1 MSRFLRFLKV
11 FVVAT
16 ICTFSALSAH
26 AWTVTLVDTS
36 AKYPSEGAGLT
47 HTGTNVTTFQSGSVN
62 SFTRPYRPGYGYGG
76 HWTGQ
81 NCTGT
86 RMIEPNL
93 FYNTTYFPAGTT
105 FTEDTT
111 LYVCWKSILSAVGTE
126 YSTGA
131 TWTPRAI
138 LLLDVNGGT
147 GGKYAEGLS
156 FWSYNSNSWYGG
168 GTSGVNGTCYMENV
182 GGVDLVGFD
191 NYGDWLLLAT
201 NNSGT
206 TNWVRVHKL
215 GFGGAGQSDRCY
227 FATGVFGS
235 AGYTPQ
241 RANYVFDG
249 YNQNQ
254 NGNGFGV
261 IVADETYAPWKL
273 HGADYVMNNMPGSFG
288 QGSTNTIYAKW
299 KPAVYRVNLAGAGV
313 SPSVVYLRYGA
324 TDGGWYD
331 TQAHAEVG
339 GNTGKLTSL
348 TTQPSNG
355 DKIFKGYHVGQNGA
369 GTQLVRQNKTFVYS
383 SEALTAITTN
393 GQTIYPYW
401 EEPPA
406 VWYTLTLNDN
416 GAQTSSNPQVLYYS
430 SSCSSTGYRRV
441 MDCSYPVVNS
451 IVTPKK
457 TGYAYGGHYNN
468 GQMYVTMGGAISF
481 HQLTSDVTA
490 TATWAA
496 LQFDVNYASGWNGN
510 IGGSAPTNPIRCT
523 YGQSCIAPGSGWT
536 HPTGYVFA
544 GWSCVVN
551 GSGYRD
557 GGQQNP
563 NGTATAPCA
572 QAVYHE
578 GDSLSDA
585 TNVETV
591 AGITSITLTALWMP
605 DGNNYHKFTLN
616 SNRRDAGGND
626 GEGRAGSTESAFYSV
641 ENVGWFRAKDID
653 AQITTTPPNIFRPVS
668 EGGGGLNAPT
678 PPSGKWFVGYFTS
691 PDEGQGVKAVDYA
704 GNILVTTTQN
714 GFTADRTLYA
724 HYADPITVTL
734 HAYCDG
740 YDEFNCY
747 PMQPNWTCSE
757 CSVTSIQA
765 VPGRPLPAISC
776 APTRNQSQFIGY
788 SNSRE
793 PYPQAGTLYYYSY
806 GSGSVNPA
814 LSVWPDDGPT
824 DLWAVWE
831 RVPSSIQYVCDT
843 GNGRKDQAYFK
854 CPEYTVLTGGTP
866 DLCPGTA
873 ATSSSTGKKFEH
885 WLLDNNRVFTSGQQV
900 SWEYQVPKDLVA
912 AYRTIYRVQLN
923 HNGADNAAGPNVA
936 YFAGGSWYSD
946 EYATVP
952 LSAMNTVPTKL
963 GYQLRGYKVDGTDV
977 FAIDE
982 NGNFISNN
990 NNLTS
995 AINTNNITIT
1005 ANWTVKTYIAALDP
1019 QFENGATNTSTGTQ
1033 KIFYN
1038 ITHGWVASN
1047 GSTTPALPITIP
1059 TQAYK
1064 IFNGYYLNQN
1074 GSGYPIIDST
1084 GQILVTGDDALAL
1097 FAGGDDIT
1105 LYAAWQNMPTPP
1117 QDENSYFRVTTTTNM
1132 PANTTFTFGMSAE
1145 GDFYVDWGDGIVE
1158 NISRT
1163 GYDQAPQKYSHTY
1176 TAASAEARVIKIWG
1190 LATRYKPYW
1199 YAATAGSA
1207 ISFGQTFEGPNLT
1220 VINGDAPM
1228 TPGLVAGIS
1237 GSLGA
1242 VFPTVNGG
1250 GNLNNVPGFQGAFSG
1265 CTNLAGTIP
1274 YNLFSGVTG
1283 NRQNMFLKTF
1293 ENTAVTGISGN
1304 ATQQAQLFS
1313 GITGA
1318 AEGLFRETFSGTNI
1332 TQIPSAIFSGV
1343 SGAADYLFYGTFS
1356 GCRSFTADGNGDVVV
1371 PSGLFNGV
1379 SGAANGMFM
1388 NTFYNTNITKVPA
1401 DLFGRV
1407 VSGQYQGVS
1416 GAAELMFAATF
1427 NASDLAEIPSNSS
1440 GSLFAKVINGQY
1452 YGVTGAAS
1460 QLFASTFNNTDI
1472 TEIPSTLFAGISGAA
1487 PEMFRDTFG
1496 GTDITQIPSSL
1507 FSGVSGAD
1515 SAMFQWTFRGCTHLT
1530 GLPHGLF
1537 SGVRGT
1543 ADKLFDSTFMNCA
1556 NLTGYVWKDLFN
1568 LGSGGLTYNASN
1580 SMMVD
1585 IFKNTGLATSC
1596 SPYNLTE
1603 YTTNFSSYWENPH
1616 KVICAPEVTFSC
1628 TMSGVGGTGTPNPAN
1643 VWMDQISTL
1652 SAMPA
1657 SSNCTAPAN
1666 HTATGYWKCTG
1677 SDNCSGTP
1685 NRWVAG
1691 GSLPTWLTSATTP
1704 NVHFYMEYNP
1714 NTYAVTLNPNNA
1726 NGGASGNTNMTL
1738 YEKYGIGWHTNSNGA
1753 FSPTFVVSSLPEPQT
1768 GKLFGGYYTSA
1779 TDSNAT
1785 MVINASG
1792 QVIASPNT
1800 ITSNGTVWYA
1810 RWNDNNGPFTVTF
1823 KCEEGGSAISGYSY
1837 SINHGATINVPAA
1850 NSCSKEGHTFSNWKI
1865 LANDATIA
1873 NTTTTYQWNN
1883 RFGSDIVPDWQ
1894 PIQTTIT
1901 LNPNLPTIASG
1912 EHAGEI
1918 DGSLVNATYSDF
1930 GQTAIYTR
1938 YDDGVYRRNE
1948 GGVLSEQMLSGQNP
1962 LTSSPDKAVNITF
1975 NANGGQMVFD
1985 GTTYP
1990 NNGAQFNVVLYLP
2003 FQGYFLSGMNTPY
2016 IGTSGYLTAQGHNR
2030 GKSRTTPETWDA
2042 RWEDINLTNTYF
2054 QAQNMLFNSLIPTR
2068 SDGYVFDGW
2077 YTAATGG
2084 HRIMQTGTGQIV
2096 EVIDSDTH
2104 EQVVVSQN
2112 IEWYAH
2118 WTPCAATANA
2128 DAHAVRAGATSEN
2141 GQCVYNLVCELC
2153 PDNAQDCYSQLGG
2166 TDTTYSFN
2174 FTTAQTSGTLPL
2186 SSGDQVASCSARSY
2200 NINYVI
2206 GDNATLPSSGTPMTY
2221 TYGEGATING
2231 VPTKPNEEFQGWCT
2245 SDSAQTCPMTQTL
2258 DSEAHGHKTFWALW
2272 DCAFGYR
2279 KYAYD
2284 TITTVY
2290 DGNGGYAG
2298 GFFAAGTCAPIRYR
2312 VMCDKNC
2319 PSGETCNACLEDF
2332 NFGAANTVN
2341 KYSLGFAYNGI
2352 TINQSNCDSMW
2363 AGDPLPAPVY
2373 HVEQDPQLYIN
2384 NFTQTPDPKY
2394 AELACWIYDSEHFT
2408 NPVGNYTN
2416 GNYVTFMQTLAGETY
2431 NQSINF
2437 GATHYEFDG
2446 LWTADGSQQNGDGI
2460 QYVNSS
2466 GWVGQGNQ
2474 AITSEYASKFFVQDT
2489 PVYAHW
2495 KPKVY
2500 TITLDKQ
2507 DGNGGL
2513 SHIYEKYNTGWS
2525 YQVPSST
2532 NPNVTYQPAEDFT
2545 FSSSQIPSKTGHDF
2559 GGYWTETSCGGTLVV
2574 NANGTMNVNANN
2586 GTVTETVGN
2595 AKFFGAA
2602 GTLYACWN
2610 PQSFEITLD
2619 NANATTNGTATI
2631 YTKYGVGVYLNSGL
2645 THQMTPNPDGT
2656 YPITAPARS
2665 YTVTYDLNYTGKP
2678 NDHPADGTSNYPFS
2692 GYYVSNNQYIGSDS
2706 YITTSGVNVG
2716 RGYLSNQ
2723 TWNARWGSGTA
2734 VTLPSVYDS
2743 VSTYN
2748 GRPGYI
2754 FTGWYAGSGT
2764 SRGDAGGTY
2773 VPTASETLYA
2783 HWDECNY
2790 SAGPNSTA
2798 ALKSDENP
2806 NPNNSNQCV
2815 YTVTCTDDYLG
2826 PGNTHSFTA
2835 YGTANVAT
2843 GTLPGCDV
2851 NGAYP
2856 ITYDYR
2862 GGSGVFAYPDYIPFN
2877 GSQYIDTG
2885 IKIKKGYTITAQF
2898 EPTQSGTYL
2907 YGARGTNVPNASAYI
2922 SNNANWRWGDDGIMV
2937 SGVSVSTGSVH
2948 TSVQNDSGVQIDNGA
2963 VQSYT
2968 GGTLS
2973 NFETPVTLAIGANH
2987 TGASTYASAERFVG
3001 NLYSFQIRDNNNN
3014 LVYDG
3019 VPVQNM
3025 VTLEYGLC
3033 NDVTKECVTFD
3044 ASGTTTTTALP
3055 TRHVYGTATTVS
3067 GYAMRVNHVFAGW
3080 CDSQD
3085 SSHCSVWPASYVIGT
3100 EEQRPVTLEAQW
3112 SCNPGYTLVNN
3123 SCVANTINITY
3134 ANGGHGTAPQSQ
3146 SCTYGES
3153 NLTFPGAIVVDD
3165 GYEFNKWRVGESG
3178 PEYYDFDPFVCNEQY
3193 LGVTSGSVTVT
3204 ATWNPK
3210 VYDITYNYNG
3220 GSRSL
3225 LPTGYTQ
3232 LDYIESD
3239 NGQYI
3244 NTGIKYG
3251 TSESV
3256 KYNIDFKVNTFT
3268 QAGLWG
3274 ALNNKR
3280 TGTIWLNS
3288 NAFKVSM
3295 GGTQSSNST
3304 IAIPFDTD
3312 RHVAVF
3318 SAGLTSSNANVNLLF
3333 DNHSYTM
3340 PYTYDET
3347 YMGKDQDIMLF
3358 YGYGGSY
3365 QPAQMRVY
3373 NFQIYLD
3380 DKLVF
3385 NGIPAQHGTDVG
3397 LYDTVSGEFF
3407 TSVPN
3412 NTNFVAGTPTATAA
3426 GYPEHYTHGVGAT
3439 VYGVPTR
3446 ANSVFQGWCR
3456 NAQLTGSCPMP
3467 HEITTLEH
3475 ADVPLWAKWSCDPGY
3490 ELNGTGAGQQCTPR
3504 AYSMNYTCSDGDEI
3518 GGWTYKGTVPT
3529 SQTAYYLATAPI
3541 GATLPALNQ
3550 NDPCRKVHGQEG
3562 ASDYCEDCFN
3572 FLGWKVLAEVV
3583 ALPSVS
3589 AHAAGQIIQRWGET
3603 NNTAWCDA
3611 GVNSDWGNSGG
3622 MCATFADDNPFTL
3635 YPYYAPKEYPI
3646 TYMYATT
3653 PGANGSLPSMHTYT
3667 QPTSISGE
3675 GMQLANARFTGWC
3688 KNSPD
3693 HNCTSGEYY
3702 YQTSVGA
3709 YEYGPITYYAQWECN
3724 EGYELSYDE
3733 NDNPV
3738 CNQATFDIHYVY
3750 DVEHGGALMS
3760 GYDYPSQYTHGT
3772 ATRIPAGAT
3781 RPNSVFQSWCT
3792 NLSDTTTCQTPTNDY
3807 AYVIGADTTGPV
3819 TLYAKWS
3826 CDQGYTLE
3834 DNSCNPNTIRIV
3846 YANGGHGGTPEPA
3859 YTECTYGTNTEQ
3871 WADALFE
3878 TGYVFGGWSIN
3889 SGLQAAGT
3897 PIVCDHTTLGV
3908 YGGSVTATASWSA
3921 QGYTVTY
3928 SCGTGTGTPP
3938 LDGNVSFGGSL
3949 LVAYHNDCERVGYR
3963 FKDWEVSGTS
3973 NTYYNEG
3980 DTITNWQYTED
3991 KTFTARWEFN
4001 PVFTVT
4007 TVPMSASEADAAK
4020 RTISFDLAAKG
4031 TFYVDWDGEGG
4042 AAPQEIISTTTN
4054 TTRYTHTYVASEFG
4068 GESTKSFVIQFAG
4081 RATEY
4086 YSGASSFY
4094 TRPGIKF
4101 FNGTLD
4107 GSTVTVDGTE
4117 VNIAGIS
4124 GCLGCIFPTLGTTG
4138 NTQQTQTRFYQTFRN
4153 AKNMAGSIPATLFGD
4168 VAGQTIPY
4176 MFSQTFWGCE
4186 RLTGQIPAGLF
4197 GNVTGAPKTSIF
4209 GHTFNGCKGLSGQ
4222 IPAGLFA
4229 NISGAPAQYMFYY
4242 TFNGCENLTG
4252 IPAGL
4257 FNGISG
4263 APSDAMFTCTFANCT
4278 NLTGSIP
4285 AGLFGGI
4292 SGAPAI
4298 NMYNSTFINCK
4309 KLSGSIPAGLFGD
4322 ISGDAKKSMFNGT
4335 FYGCEELTG
4344 QIPGTLFKGNGTGI
4358 SGVPAE
4364 SMFAST
4370 FASCK
4375 KLTGPIPSGLFG
4387 VPSGAPQKNMFYY
4400 TFSGATLL
4408 NGAIPDRL
4416 FGDISGVPAEAM
4428 FYGTFQKS
4436 GVSGQIPANLFKGNG
4451 TGLSGAPQ
4459 KNMFRSTFYNCPNL
4473 TGEIPS
4479 SLFGAINGTAAE
4491 GMFRYTFRNCSGLTG
4506 TIPSTLFGTLSG
4518 SAADMFAYTFYG
4530 DTHLTGYVPAGLF
4543 SNITVPTSLETA
4555 PTDMMTDIFYN
4566 TGLATECP
4574 CGTLPVETGL
4584 RNLYWRKNSATIP
4597 PRAISCAVD
4606 TSGAFYWY
4614 DGQCSEVCPATS
4626 IDELHVGSGLTYV
4639 TLKDKIKTPSINVRY
4654 TDPTIGD
4661 TTCYVPMVAG
4671 DGGTNS
4677 LNMLYAGNVH
4687 HAAMATTTPPA
4698 DFGQR

>member
-16 ICTFSALSAH
+16 ICTFSALSAY
-26 AWTVTLVDTS
+26 A
-36 AKYPSEGAGLT
+36 
-47 HTGTNVTTFQSGSVN
+47 SGSTNLRYTLNDHGAKVA
-62 SFTRPYRPGYGYGG
+62 SVPSAFDIGAYQQLTSTPYKPGYGYAG
-76 HWTGQ
+76 HWTQEQNPTTGACRGQ
-81 NCTGT
+81 QVIDHNGVVQQSLNASTTLHACWVLLKLARPGT
-86 RMIEPNL
+86 DLRIFVLDANGGNSVGNIWHGYTPISFSTN
-93 FYNTTYFPAGTT
+93 YNNFLGGFDQNIKYENRGDWAYLSRNTYGTT
-105 FTEDTT
+105 LWYTPLNSSLYGLNSDGT
-111 LYVCWKSILSAVGTE
+111 LN
-126 YSTGA
+126 
-131 TWTPRAI
+131 PRP
-138 LLLDVNGGT
+138 
-147 GGKYAEGLS
+147 EP
-156 FWSYNSNSWYGG
+156 
-168 GTSGVNGTCYMENV
+168 
-182 GGVDLVGFD
+182 
-191 NYGDWLLLAT
+191 
-201 NNSGT
+201 
-206 TNWVRVHKL
+206 
-215 GFGGAGQSDRCY
+215 GAGQ
-227 FATGVFGS
+227 
-235 AGYTPQ
+235 
-241 RANYVFDG
+241 VFDG
-249 YNQNQ
+249 YYANA
-254 NGNGFGV
+254 NGTGGQFFNAAGV
-261 IVADETYAPWKL
+261 SENLRDLWSSNLP
-273 HGADYVMNNMPGSFG
+273 DY
-288 QGSTNTIYAKW
+288 NTIYARW
-299 KPAVYRVNLAGAGV
+299 ATAVYRVNFVAGG
-313 SPSVVYLRYGA
+313 STGSEPTEVYLRYGDA
-324 TDGGWYD
+324 WYD
-331 TQAHAEVG
+331 TEAHAQAGGETGRITGLTTLPTYGNMDFVGYYTGTG
-339 GNTGKLTSL
+339 GN
-348 TTQPSNG
+348 
-355 DKIFKGYHVGQNGA
+355 
-369 GTQLVRQNKTFVYS
+369 GTQITDRYGAFADATT
-383 SEALTAITTN
+383 LTAITNNTYV
-393 GQTIYPYW
+393 YPYFVTSAATW
-401 EEPPA
+401 VEI
-406 VWYTLTLNDN
+406 TLNNNN
-416 GAQTSSNPQVLYYS
+416 GIGERGDETSNEEASGSGGRGTNSSSSNKLYYPLS
-430 SSCSSTGYRRV
+430 GCATSGYRRSR
-441 MDCSYPVVNS
+441 DCNAD
-451 IVTPKK
+451 IVTSVHVPQY
-457 TGYAYGGHYNN
+457 TGHVFYGYYDSGVLRINST
-468 GQMYVTMGGAISF
+468 GSITYVPSA
-481 HQLTSDVTA
+481 
-490 TATWAA
+490 
-496 LQFDVNYASGWNGN
+496 
-510 IGGSAPTNPIRCT
+510 GSATSQT
-523 YGQSCIAPGSGWT
+523 WTAQWSDETFTVSYAPGSGGSGT
-536 HPTGYVFA
+536 APVSPTSCTYGSGNCYAPANTYNPPSGQVFA

-551 GSGYRD
+551 GT
-557 GGQQNP
+557 NP
-563 NGTATAPCA
+563 GTGAQTTVPCA
-572 QAVYHE
+572 QNLYLPGNAPAN
-578 GDSLSDA
+578 DLSYA
-585 TNVETV
+585 INVPNINNVT
-591 AGITSITLTALWMP
+591 GITLTATWVADSVTYYGIRLRP
-605 DGNNYHKFTLN
+605 N
-616 SNRRDAGGND
+616 GGTTS
-626 GEGRAGSTESAFYSV
+626 GQAVIYEVY
-641 ENVGWFRAKDID
+641 NVGWFRAQNSN
-653 AQITTTPPNIFRPVS
+653 AQITTNPPNIFVAANL
-668 EGGGGLNAPT
+668 GGGGLTAPT
-678 PPSGKWFVGYFTS
+678 HPNGYQFGGYCT
-691 PDEGQGVKAVDYA
+691 VDNNCTDQYKVIDA
-704 GNILVTTTQN
+704 DGNILKAPT
-714 GFTADRTLYA
+714 FFDRDRPLYA
-724 HYADPITVTL
+724 HWIEDVDDVRLIVN
-734 HAYCDG
+734 CG
-740 YDEFNCY
+740 YGDVQNCTWNCNLVC
-747 PMQPNWTCSE
+747 PE
-757 CSVTSIQA
+757 VIQA
-765 VPGRPLPAISC
+765 VPGNA
-776 APTRNQSQFIGY
+776 F
-788 SNSRE
+788 
-793 PYPQAGTLYYYSY
+793 
-806 GSGSVNPA
+806 PA
-814 LSVWPDDGPT
+814 LNCVPTKEESVFVGFFDAETGGNEYYHYDGVSLNATNYNNGVWPASNAPDK
-824 DLWAVWE
+824 LYAHWQ
-831 RVPSSIQYVCDT
+831 RVSYDVNYYCSQSAYELSNIAFA
-843 GNGRKDQAYFK
+843 DQAYK
-854 CPEYTVLTGGTP
+854 ICPTYVTQVGGTA
-866 DLCPGTA
+866 DLCPNQATTTSTLGNKFDHWQLAEDSGVSYAAGRGYSWPYGTE
-873 ATSSSTGKKFEH
+873 K
-885 WLLDNNRVFTSGQQV
+885 N
-900 SWEYQVPKDLVA
+900 LVA
-912 AYRTIYRVQLN
+912 VYKPIYLVNLN
-923 HNGADNAAGPNVA
+923 HGGADNNPAPSVV
-936 YFAGGSWYSD
+936 YFSDGEWYSD
-946 EYATVP
+946 ALATVP
-952 LSAMNTVPTKL
+952 LASMSVPPTKT
-963 GYQLRGYKVDGTDV
+963 GYQFQGYKLSG
-977 FAIDE
+977 
-982 NGNFISNN
+982 N
-990 NNLTS
+990 NNLTVVDAAGRFQTS
-995 AINTNNITIT
+995 GSITNAINANGLTIT
-1005 ANWTVKTYIAALDP
+1005 ADWTLQTFVAEFDQ
-1019 QFENGATNTSTGTQ
+1019 QFENGATGTSNGTEKIYYNTE
-1033 KIFYN
+1033 Y
-1038 ITHGWVASN
+1038 GWTASN
-1047 GSTTPALPITIP
+1047 GSSQTITSIQIP
-1059 TQAYK
+1059 QWPGH
-1064 IFNGYYLNQN
+1064 IFSGYYIESG
-1074 GSGYPIIDST
+1074 GSGTQVIDGT
-1084 GQILVTGDDALAL
+1084 GQIMVTGSDALAL
-1097 FAGGDDIT
+1097 FQSGNSRQLFASWTTQTIPTDPDD
-1105 LYAAWQNMPTPP
+1105 
-1117 QDENSYFRVTTTTNM
+1117 YFAVTTTNL
-1132 PANTTFTFGMSAE
+1132 PANTTFAFGLAAA
-1145 GDFYVDWGDGIVE
+1145 GDFYVQWDATDTSTVEHIVRLQP
-1158 NISRT
+1158 SVV
-1163 GYDQAPQKYSHTY
+1163 QSYSHTY
-1176 TAASAEARVIKIWG
+1176 SASGPKTIKIWG
-1190 LATRYKPYW
+1190 TATEYYGYGSGYPF
-1199 YAATAGSA
+1199 AAITFGSYSGSTASY
-1207 ISFGQTFEGPNLT
+1207 
-1220 VINGDAPM
+1220 VH
-1228 TPGLVAGIS
+1228 TPELVAGIS

-1242 VFPTVNGG
+1242 VFPTIGG
-1250 GNLNNVPGFQGAFSG
+1250 GSLDS
-1265 CTNLAGTIP
+1265 
-1274 YNLFSGVTG
+1274 
-1283 NRQNMFLKTF
+1283 QNPQF
-1293 ENTAVTGISGN
+1293 A
-1304 ATQQAQLFS
+1304 
-1313 GITGA
+1313 
-1318 AEGLFRETFSGTNI
+1318 
-1332 TQIPSAIFSGV
+1332 
-1343 SGAADYLFYGTFS
+1343 GTFS
-1356 GCRSFTADGNGDVVV
+1356 GCNNLTGNI
-1371 PSGLFNGV
+1371 PTNLFNGV
-1379 SGAANGMFM
+1379 TKPGQFMFQGTFRNCTGLTSIPGGLFDSVVGEPKFQLFAGTFEGCTGIGGQIPTGLFDSINGVVQGGMFIDTFK
-1388 NTFYNTNITKVPA
+1388 NTGITAIPPGLFNNLSGVANSAFASTFQGCSALTSIPA
-1401 DLFGRV
+1401 DLFSTISATGNV
-1407 VSGQYQGVS
+1407 TGNAGY
-1416 GAAELMFAATF
+1416 LFAATF
-1427 NASDLAEIPSNSS
+1427 S
-1440 GSLFAKVINGQY
+1440 GSG
-1452 YGVTGAAS
+1452 
-1460 QLFASTFNNTDI
+1460 I
-1472 TEIPSTLFAGISGAA
+1472 TSLPATLFGRIDA
-1487 PEMFRDTFG
+1487 
-1496 GTDITQIPSSL
+1496 
-1507 FSGVSGAD
+1507 SGVDKTAMMSSMFAGAP
-1515 SAMFQWTFRGCTHLT
+1515 L
-1530 GLPHGLF
+1530 
-1537 SGVRGT
+1537 
-1543 ADKLFDSTFMNCA
+1543 
-1556 NLTGYVWKDLFN
+1556 
-1568 LGSGGLTYNASN
+1568 
-1580 SMMVD
+1580 
-1585 IFKNTGLATSC
+1585 
-1596 SPYNLTE
+1596 
-1603 YTTNFSSYWENPH
+1603 
-1616 KVICAPEVTFSC
+1616 
-1628 TMSGVGGTGTPNPAN
+1628 
-1643 VWMDQISTL
+1643 
-1652 SAMPA
+1652 
-1657 SSNCTAPAN
+1657 
-1666 HTATGYWKCTG
+1666 
-1677 SDNCSGTP
+1677 
-1685 NRWVAG
+1685 
-1691 GSLPTWLTSATTP
+1691 
-1704 NVHFYMEYNP
+1704 
-1714 NTYAVTLNPNNA
+1714 
-1726 NGGASGNTNMTL
+1726 
-1738 YEKYGIGWHTNSNGA
+1738 
-1753 FSPTFVVSSLPEPQT
+1753 
-1768 GKLFGGYYTSA
+1768 
-1779 TDSNAT
+1779 
-1785 MVINASG
+1785 NASG
-1792 QVIASPNT
+1792 QNYIPRTLFLDSGNQLILNDTNPDSYWMSGIFSGTGLVTNCENVGLTDYPTPAEYEDFWEGKKICAPAATFSCGMGTGTAPDPIFVDPVTSGSVSFTFPAGTGCFAPSHYHYNAGNTDHRMWTCDGSACNSGGTQASWSGNLNYPGQSSMSWDGQQSVEFYVTYLPNEYSVTLSANGGSFGSNGVQTLWEQYNTGWDTNQYGSYNVQGLTSAQLPTRANWNFLGYWDTDAATGGNLMIAPPADSNSSAAIVAPANT
-1800 ITSNGTVWYA
+1800 LTSNGSTWYA
-1810 RWNDNNGPFTVTF
+1810 RWSQSNGPFTATYSCGDHGTWADAQTSNEQTVNYNQTVSPAIF
-1823 KCEEGGSAISGYSY
+1823 AASVCTADTGYVFNKWQVVGSGDLVNAGANNYTWPLHSGS
-1837 SINHGATINVPAA
+1837 SIVA
-1850 NSCSKEGHTFSNWKI
+1850 
-1865 LANDATIA
+1865 
-1873 NTTTTYQWNN
+1873 QWT
-1883 RFGSDIVPDWQ
+1883 

-1918 DGSLVNATYSDF
+1918 DGSLVNATLSGF

-1938 YDDGVYRRNE
+1938 YDDGVYRSNA
-1948 GGVLSEQMLSGQNP
+1948 GGVLSEQMLSNQNP
-1962 LTSSPDKAVNITF
+1962 LNPSDRPAKRVNVTF
-1975 NANGGQMVFD
+1975 NTNGGQITVD

-1990 NNGAQFNVVLYLP
+1990 NNNDPFKVVLDLP
-2003 FQGYFLSGMNTPY
+2003 FQGYFLGGVNTPY
-2016 IGTSGYLTAQGHNR
+2016 IGTNRYLTAQGHNH
-2030 GKSRTTPETWDA
+2030 GIQNVSDNETWVA
-2042 RWEDINLTNTYF
+2042 HWQNINLTNGYF
-2054 QAQNMLFNSLIPTR
+2054 QDQSLSFNSLIPTR

-2096 EVIDSDTH
+2096 EVIDLDTH

-2128 DAHAVRAGATSEN
+2128 DAHAVRTGATSEN

-2258 DSEAHGHKTFWALW
+2258 GSEAHGHKIFWALW

-2352 TINQSNCDSMW
+2352 TINQSNCDMMY

-2408 NPVGNYTN
+2408 NIFGNYTN

-2437 GATHYEFDG
+2437 GATHYDFDG

-2525 YQVPSST
+2525 SQVPSSS
-2532 NPNVTYQPAEDFT
+2532 NPNVTYQPADQFT
-2545 FSSSQIPSKTGHDF
+2545 FSSSQIPSKTGYNF
-2559 GGYWTETSCGGTLVV
+2559 GGYRTAESCGGILIV
-2574 NANGTMNVNANN
+2574 NADGTMNVNANN
-2586 GTVTETVGN
+2586 GSGGSVAN
-2595 AKFFGAA
+2595 AKIFGAA
-2602 GTLYACWN
+2602 TTLYACWN

-2631 YTKYGVGVYLNSGL
+2631 YTKYGVGVYKDAGFNYMMTSG
-2645 THQMTPNPDGT
+2645 PNGQ
-2656 YPITAPARS
+2656 YPITVPQRS

-2678 NDHPADGTSNYPFS
+2678 NAHPADGTSNYPFS
-2692 GYYVSNNQYIGSDS
+2692 GYYVSNNQYIEAGGK
-2706 YITTSGVNVG
+2706 ITTAGMSAGQ
-2716 RGYLSNQ
+2716 GYLSNQ

-2754 FTGWYAGSGT
+2754 FTGWFTGSGT
-2764 SRGDAGGTY
+2764 SRGYAGATY

-2790 SAGPNSTA
+2790 SAGPNSTV

-2856 ITYDYR
+2856 ITYDYQ

-2885 IKIKKGYTITAQF
+2885 INIKKGYTITAQF

-3044 ASGTTTTTALP
+3044 ASGATTPTALP

-3067 GYAMRVNHVFAGW
+3067 GYAMRANHVFAGW

-3100 EEQRPVTLEAQW
+3100 EEQGPVTLEAQW

-3340 PYTYDET
+3340 PYTYNET

-3358 YGYGGSY
+3358 YGYGGLY

-3456 NAQLTGSCPMP
+3456 TYDEQNDYYAGCAMP
-3467 HEITTLEH
+3467 HEIAAGEH

-3490 ELNGTGAGQQCTPR
+3490 ELNGTGDGQQCTPR
-3504 AYSMNYTCSDGDEI
+3504 AYSMNYTCSDGAFDY
-3518 GGWTYKGTVPT
+3518 TYKGTPPT
-3529 SQTAYYLATAPI
+3529 AQTAYYSAMAPV
-3541 GATLPALNQ
+3541 GATLPAIGN
-3550 NDPCRKVHGQEG
+3550 CKKVYGEEG

-3572 FLGWKVLAEVV
+3572 FLGWRVKAENQ
-3583 ALPSVS
+3583 ALLPGPV
-3589 AHAAGQIIQRWGET
+3589 HAASQRIPTWGET
-3603 NNTAWCDA
+3603 NNTTWCRISNQS
-3611 GVNSDWGNSGG
+3611 VNDDWGSTSGN
-3622 MCATFADDNPFTL
+3622 CAAFVDDNPFTL
-3635 YPYYAPKEYPI
+3635 YPAYAPKEYPI

-3653 PGANGSLPSMHTYT
+3653 PGANGSLPSTHTYT

-3688 KNSPD
+3688 KNSPNQ
-3693 HNCTSGEYY
+3693 NCTSGEYY

-3709 YEYGPITYYAQWECN
+3709 YEHGPVTYYAQWECN

-3750 DVEHGGALMS
+3750 DVEHDGALMS
-3760 GYDYPSQYTHGT
+3760 GYVYPSQYTHGT
-3772 ATRIPAGAT
+3772 ATTIPAGAT

-3792 NLSDTTTCQTPTNDY
+3792 NLSDANTCQTPTNDY
-3807 AYVIGADTTGPV
+3807 AYEIDASTYGPV

-3826 CDQGYTLE
+3826 CEPGYTLGG
-3834 DNSCNPNTIRIV
+3834 DDNNSCNPNTITII
-3846 YANGGHGGTPEPA
+3846 YANGGHGGDYPPDPVT
-3859 YTECTYGTNTEQ
+3859 CTYGTNTEP

-3908 YGGSVTATASWSA
+3908 YSGSVTATASWSA
-3921 QGYTVTY
+3921 QGWPVRY
-3928 SCGTGTGTPP
+3928 SCGNAAWGDAP
-3938 LDGNVSFGGSL
+3938 LDGNAVYLDPFSVAQNTCERPGYAFDKWL
-3949 LVAYHNDCERVGYR
+3949 LVEENVLKDQNTSFNWTYTDPDPVTNDFHFVAQ
-3963 FKDWEVSGTS
+3963 WT
-3973 NTYYNEG
+3973 
-3980 DTITNWQYTED
+3980 
-3991 KTFTARWEFN
+3991 FN

-4031 TFYVDWDGEGG
+4031 TFYVDWDGEGD

-4153 AKNMAGSIPATLFGD
+4153 AKNMAGSIPANLFGD

-4186 RLTGQIPAGLF
+4186 KLTGQIPAGLF

-4242 TFNGCENLTG
+4242 MFNGCENLTG

-4257 FNGISG
+4257 FSGISG
-4263 APSDAMFTCTFANCT
+4263 APSDAMFTRTFANCT

-4309 KLSGSIPAGLFGD
+4309 KLSGAIPAGLFGD

-4375 KLTGPIPSGLFG
+4375 KLTGPIPLRLFG

-4400 TFSGATLL
+4400 TFSGTTLL
-4408 NGAIPDRL
+4408 SGAIPDRL
-4416 FGDISGVPAEAM
+4416 FGDISGAPAEAM
-4428 FYGTFQKS
+4428 FYATFQNS

-4451 TGLSGAPQ
+4451 TGISGAPQ

-4491 GMFRYTFRNCSGLTG
+4491 GMFRYTFRGCSGLTG

-4584 RNLYWRKNSATIP
+4584 RDLYWRENNATIP

-4654 TDPTIGD
+4654 TDPTVGD

-4687 HAAMATTTPPA
+4687 HAVMATTTPPA